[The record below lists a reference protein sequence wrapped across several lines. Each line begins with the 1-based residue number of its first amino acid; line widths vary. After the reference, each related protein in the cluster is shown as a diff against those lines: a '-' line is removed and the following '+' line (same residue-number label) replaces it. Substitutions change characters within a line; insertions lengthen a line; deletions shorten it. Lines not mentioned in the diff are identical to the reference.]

1 MKIFPNN
8 KTPPTPEEI
17 AKAIA
22 DRADREAA
30 RIVADAGRRK
40 KLAEAGKQTTSA
52 AIFLI
57 RATSWGILAAAA
69 LISLAGY
76 WYDALFYWQQSDNLA
91 IQIGLLALALT
102 LRTLSISIP
111 VVLQWAKPQEA
122 HRKTRF
128 YVFQF
133 WKNKPIDADADGD
146 GEVTL
151 QEFLAAN
158 RLARVTLRFIFVV
171 SVIGCSFATL
181 SFFASGPENRQAKV
195 ATIEASETVVTTNI
209 GEQIAGIEAQ
219 IKALRDDRD
228 KAVSTAQSSIDK
240 LAVDRTAANDGPEY
254 TKQYTDQ
261 QTAAQEYARIEI
273 AKLNDQIAGL
283 RSGKQTAETTKVD
296 EMSSNQPFL
305 GVYKFLGRLNSGWTE
320 DSWTIA
326 GVLFFTFAFEF
337 IIAFL
342 LGAAYALLMKTNSI
356 IRWMTAKEAAHVMQ
370 WELKIARQEAD
381 TRLESLRAQAAREAD
396 ETAFNLSMT
405 RQKAKED
412 EARREAEQEI
422 AEVRRKAKEV
432 QDRLDAIAGGED
444 PEAYD
449 ARKELEREKRR
460 ADVER
465 KKAEAEG
472 EIAKIKAETD
482 RIRRQAIED
491 AKPKPLLTPKQQQS
505 ENMHAAKDLIN
516 ETRDWINKIKAG
528 DWSDRADRKVLSEE
542 TV

>member
-1 MKIFPNN
+1 MNIKFWD
-8 KTPPTPEEI
+8 KGTPSTPEEI
-17 AKAIA
+17 GEAILGKAE
-22 DRADREAA
+22 REAA
-30 RIVADAGRRK
+30 KIVAEAGRRK
-40 KLAEAGKQTTSA
+40 KLAEAGKQTMSA

-57 RATSWGILAAAA
+57 RATSWGVLGAAAI
-69 LISLAGY
+69 ISLAGY

-122 HRKTRF
+122 QRKTRF
-128 YVFQF
+128 YFFQF

-209 GEQIAGIEAQ
+209 GEQISGIEQQ

-228 KAVSTAQSSIDK
+228 KAVATAQSSIDA
-240 LAVDRTAANDGPEY
+240 LAVDNTAANDGPEY
-254 TKQYTDQ
+254 TKQYTEQ
-261 QTAAQEYARIEI
+261 QTAAQEYARVEI
-273 AKLNDQIAGL
+273 AKLNAEIARL
-283 RSGKQTAETTKVD
+283 RSGKQTAEETKVD
-296 EMSSNQPFL
+296 DLSSNQPFL
-305 GVYKFLGRLNSGWTE
+305 GVYKFLGRLNSGWSE

-342 LGAAYALLMKTNSI
+342 LGAAYALLMKTNSV
-356 IRWMTAKEAAHVMQ
+356 IRWMTAKEAAHVMK
-370 WELKIARQEAD
+370 WELKIARHEAD

-396 ETAFNLSMT
+396 EAAFNLAMT

-432 QDRLDAIAGGED
+432 QDRLDAIAAGED
-444 PEAYD
+444 PDAYD
-449 ARKELEREKRR
+449 ARKEQEREKRR
-460 ADVER
+460 LEADQR
-465 KKAEAEG
+465 KAESER
-472 EIAKIKAETD
+472 ELAKIKAETE
-482 RIRRQAIED
+482 RIRREAED
-491 AKPKPLLTPKQQQS
+491 AAKPRPAMTPGQQRS
-505 ENMHAAKDLIN
+505 ENANMAKELLN
-516 ETRDWINKIKAG
+516 ETRDQRTKIPAD
-528 DWSDRADRKVLSEE
+528 DWSNRADRLEQAA
-542 TV
+542 